1 MVDTWGTGKGITDE
15 EITSLV
21 RKHFDFR
28 PAAIIRDLELRKPQ
42 YRRLAAYGHMG
53 RIDLDPLPAW
63 ERTDKA
69 EILSAAKKK

>member
-1 MVDTWGTGKGITDE
+1 VDTRGTSRGVSDE

-63 ERTDKA
+63 ERTDRA
-69 EILSAAKKK
+69 DLLSGAKKN